1 MSRNSTYPAAY
12 KESQLSG
19 AAENDYYLRNEVI
32 KKWDADPVSKRTPQG
47 NDFIYAPENLV
58 AIITDIEELFTSV
71 RNQTNGRT
79 LNAEMKIA
87 HDEFI
92 TSVEGLYG
100 VIDKLGEAHRNA
112 AKGLREI
119 TDYYGSRRGV
129 PPDDDLHNAR
139 ISLKQAEDS
148 LADIAETINTNAQK
162 MHDMSNRPRP
172 ALKTFTSTIS
182 NYYIGEALTSTSAL
196 LTFGAQTANLQYN
209 VTESHNHGTV
219 VASSALSFIAA
230 LAALT
235 AAIRFY
241 SPNAKAYKQ
250 VEWSRTQDAMTAIN
264 DQICRLMDLLAGVD
278 LFWRQ
283 MRRREMHVAADDIRG
298 LENIIKVLD
307 EHVDQS
313 RSLGNAIARSAQLA
327 VPQREI
333 SNSMLRYERHPAL
346 PPIPPER
353 NQPSSSSR
361 QPVSAPRHSS
371 HTYPPQAPPKH

>member
-333 SNSMLRYERHPAL
+333 SN
-346 PPIPPER
+346 
-353 NQPSSSSR
+353 
-361 QPVSAPRHSS
+361 
-371 HTYPPQAPPKH
+371 